1 MSTERSAPRSL
12 GPMRLIWSPRSI
24 VVGYLAG
31 FRGLPSAGWMIA
43 AVVFLNTAGRMVTT
57 FLALYLAGEL
67 HLTSIWIGVIVGSY
81 GAGTIVGALAG
92 GRLCA
97 VASPRILM
105 ASSLVGAGIGY
116 LALLGATTPPV
127 FLGLLF
133 ATATLE
139 GGFRP
144 AMNVLLMQSV
154 KAADRTRCYALQ
166 QVALNLGYALGT
178 ILGGLISLFEFS
190 LIFWV
195 NGLTVIAAAL
205 IVYVWQ
211 DRKITSPDAD
221 GSVELTG
228 AMSPW
233 RDRRF
238 LLLALVAVFY
248 YAVFHQRLSTYPLYL
263 VSAYAFDG
271 AQVGFI
277 LAAQSVLIVAASVFV
292 TDRIKAIDGR
302 IVGAIGVFLLCVSFA
317 AQPLSPLKGYAVT
330 LAMAMTIGEI
340 LAAPALMGLVYA
352 RASGRRAGEFLGIFL
367 SVNNICRAL
376 APMFGLWFAEALG
389 YTALWAICGAC
400 GLIGAGLLLAPLRSE
415 KGPT

>member
-1 MSTERSAPRSL
+1 MSTERSAHEPLSH
-12 GPMRLIWSPRSI
+12 MRLAWSPRAI
-24 VVGYLAG
+24 VAGYLAG
-31 FRGLPSAGWMIA
+31 FRGLPAAGWMIA

-116 LALLGATTPPV
+116 LALSAATTPPA
-127 FLGLLF
+127 FLALLF
-133 ATATLE
+133 VTATLE

-154 KAADRTRCYALQ
+154 QAADRTRCYALQ

-178 ILGGLISLFEFS
+178 VLGGLMSLFAFS

-195 NGLTVIAAAL
+195 NGATVIAAAV
-205 IVYVWQ
+205 IVYAWQ
-211 DRKITSPDAD
+211 GRKLVRSDRD
-221 GSVELTG
+221 GPSELDG
-228 AMSPW
+228 AVSPW

-248 YAVFHQRLSTYPLYL
+248 YAVFHQRLSAYPLYL
-263 VSAYAFDG
+263 VSVYGFDS
-271 AQVGFI
+271 AEVGFI

-292 TDRIKAIDGR
+292 TDRIKSIDGR

-317 AQPLSPLKGYAVT
+317 AQPLSPLKGYAVI

-340 LAAPALMGLVYA
+340 LAAPALMGLVYG
-352 RASGRRAGEFLGIFL
+352 RASGRRAGEYLGIFL
-367 SVNNICRAL
+367 SVNNVCRAL
-376 APMFGLWFAEALG
+376 APMFGLWSAEALG
-389 YTALWAICGAC
+389 YSALWAICGVC

-415 KGPT
+415 KCPT